1 MIPTEKECIQLLKK
15 YSPDEKTFN
24 IVLAHVKKVEETA
37 LETAK
42 RMPNINLEI
51 IKAGSLLHDIGRF
64 DYPPSTG
71 KDAIKH
77 GIRGAEILR
86 NENIDESLAR
96 ICETHIGIGITKE
109 DIEKQSLPL
118 PKKDFTPAAKE
129 EKIIAYADSLVFG
142 SKNVIGTEKMVED
155 RFRKKVG
162 KEYAERAGKFHNE
175 IYGMFSN

>member
-1 MIPTEKECIQLLKK
+1 MIPTEEECIQLLKK
-15 YSPDEKTFN
+15 HAPNEMAFN
-24 IVLAHVKKVEETA
+24 IILAHVKKVEEAA

-42 RMPNINLEI
+42 RIPNSNMEI

-64 DYPPSTG
+64 DYPPSAG

-86 NENIDESLAR
+86 SENIDESVAG

-118 PKKDFTPAAKE
+118 PKKDFIPITKE
-129 EKIIAYADSLVFG
+129 EKIIAYADNLVIG
-142 SKNVIGTEKMVED
+142 NIIGTEKMVED
-155 RFRKKVG
+155 RFEKELG

-175 IYGMFSN
+175 IHGMFSN